1 MEGFPH
7 SFLNESKS
15 VQLKIINLGQY
26 CWSVLQSEIEAQKDL
41 DQSAL
46 IKIWKEKGRQD
57 GLKTKE
63 EDIEKVK
70 REYQYQIDESNRQT
84 ILVEKKLTKFEKEL
98 DDKVL
103 KSEKQIQEKYIQE
116 LQKERDH
123 ILREAKVQVKEELS
137 MLKEENIRLKSLQDY
152 KQAFD
157 FLHSQYMEKE
167 KDIESLKTRIDDLT
181 RVRTSYQLGKDGE
194 GEIESLLKQLADF
207 EHVNVHAE
215 PDKAD
220 FRLTKGS
227 VHMILD
233 SKKYS
238 GVVPKKERDKI
249 IDNTDKDS
257 LISGGILLSLNS
269 KISARQHCE
278 IELTKH
284 NKPILYLCF
293 VGMTQDAKL
302 HCLDLSL
309 KMLVR
314 IIQSQNEKERNEL
327 VEKTKLALILLEEH
341 RKKLENAKKALLEG
355 VEHLKIGLTDVK
367 QIMETLSIV

>member
-1 MEGFPH
+1 MDGFPV
-7 SFLNESKS
+7 SFVEESKTI
-15 VQLKIINLGQY
+15 QIKIIQLGQY
-26 CWSVLQSEIEAQKDL
+26 CWSMLESEIEAQKDL

-46 IKIWKEKGRQD
+46 IKIWKEKGRIE
-57 GLKTKE
+57 GLKSKE
-63 EDIEKVK
+63 EDVERVK
-70 REYQYQIDESNRQT
+70 REYHSIAEETNREK
-84 ILVEKKLTKFEKEL
+84 ILLEKKLLKFEKDFE
-98 DDKVL
+98 DRMQKADKQL
-103 KSEKQIQEKYIQE
+103 QEKYGQD

-137 MLKEENIRLKSLQDY
+137 MLKEENIRLKSAQDY
-152 KQAFD
+152 KQAFE
-157 FLHSQYMEKE
+157 FLHSQYTAKEKE
-167 KDIESLKTRIDDLT
+167 IDSLKLKVEELT
-181 RVRTSYQLGKDGE
+181 KVRTSYQLGKEGE
-194 GEIESLLKQLADF
+194 GEIENLLKQLSDF
-207 EHVNVHAE
+207 EHINVHAE

-220 FRLTKGS
+220 FRLTKDK

-238 GVVPKKERDKI
+238 GVVPKKERDKL

-278 IELTKH
+278 IELTKQ

-314 IIQSQNEKERNEL
+314 IIQSQNERERNEL
-327 VEKTKLALILLEEH
+327 VEKTKLALIMLEEH
-341 RKKLENAKKALLEG
+341 RKKLENTKKALQEG
-355 VEHLKIGLTDVK
+355 MGHLQVSLADVK

>member
-1 MEGFPH
+1 MDGFPV
-7 SFLNESKS
+7 SFVEESKTI
-15 VQLKIINLGQY
+15 QIKIIQLGQY
-26 CWSVLQSEIEAQKDL
+26 CWSMLESEIEAQKDL

-46 IKIWKEKGRQD
+46 IKIWKEKGRIE
-57 GLKTKE
+57 GLKSKE
-63 EDIEKVK
+63 EDVERIK
-70 REYQYQIDESNRQT
+70 REYHSIAEETNREK
-84 ILVEKKLTKFEKEL
+84 ILLEKKLLKFEKDFE
-98 DDKVL
+98 DRMQKADKQL
-103 KSEKQIQEKYIQE
+103 QEKYGQD

-137 MLKEENIRLKSLQDY
+137 MLKEENIRLKSAQDY
-152 KQAFD
+152 KQAFE
-157 FLHSQYMEKE
+157 FLHSQYTAKEKE
-167 KDIESLKTRIDDLT
+167 IDSLKLKVEELT
-181 RVRTSYQLGKDGE
+181 KVRTSYQLGKEGE
-194 GEIESLLKQLADF
+194 GEIENLLKQLSDF
-207 EHVNVHAE
+207 EHINVHAE

-220 FRLTKGS
+220 FRLTKDK

-238 GVVPKKERDKI
+238 GVVPKKERDKL

-278 IELTKH
+278 IELTKQ

-314 IIQSQNEKERNEL
+314 IIQSQNERERNEL
-327 VEKTKLALILLEEH
+327 VEKTKLALIMLEEH
-341 RKKLENAKKALLEG
+341 RKKLENTKKALQEG
-355 VEHLKIGLTDVK
+355 MGHLQVSLADVK